1 MTIRFFLMTRDL
13 KKDQFIGFIESSYF
27 DKIKSL
33 KNPVIK
39 ILGCVDPC
47 DQTYFNKKQLN
58 QIKKEIQ
65 VLQHYDDFAYKQFAI
80 LNYAVQ
86 TAIFQDDFAFL
97 VLVGD

>member
-1 MTIRFFLMTRDL
+1 MTRDL
-13 KKDQFIGFIESSYF
+13 KKDQFIGSIESSYF

-39 ILGCVDPC
+39 ILGYVDPY

-58 QIKKEIQ
+58 QIKKEID
-65 VLQHYDDFAYKQFAI
+65 VLQQYGDFANKQFTI

-86 TAIFQDDFAFL
+86 TAISQDDYTFL